1 MTITNGG
8 TLVDPGLATIH
19 GVNFTVGGGPYTFA
33 KLADV
38 DASSLYVQASGS
50 LTLPAL
56 ASYTNANGYDSTYF
70 QATGSNSV
78 LSLPGLAS
86 LGQLQS
92 YLYFQATQGG
102 QVNAPALDSVADPS
116 QQNEYLEINADG
128 AGSQVDLSKLASL
141 GVTTGYLN
149 VTNQATV
156 LDPKLAALSGMNVT
170 LDGTGTLA
178 TDQWAS
184 LDDGSVTIKGGSYS
198 LKNLANVD
206 GSSLYVQASTSLALP
221 ALASYTNPNG
231 YDSTYFQATGSKA
244 VLSLPKLT
252 ALGLLQSYLYFQA
265 TQGGQVN
272 APALDSIADPSTQ
285 NEYLQVDVN
294 GAGSQIDLSALATI
308 DVTTGYVTITNGGTL
323 VDPGLA
329 TIHGVNF
336 TVGGGPY
343 TFAKLADIDSS
354 SIYVQDSGSLAL
366 PAVTSYS
373 NPNSYDDTYL
383 EATGTNA
390 VLNLPALTGLGFLQS
405 YLHFQ
410 ATQGGQVNAPAL
422 DSIAD
427 PSTQNEYLQVN
438 VDGAGS
444 QIDLSALATIDV
456 TTGYVTITNGGTLV
470 DPGLATIH
478 GVNFTVGGGPYTF
491 AKLAD
496 IDSSSIYVQDSGSL
510 ALPGRDQLFQSQQL
524 RRHLSRGH
532 RHQRGAQPAG
542 LDRP

>member
-1 MTITNGG
+1 M
-8 TLVDPGLATIH
+8 
-19 GVNFTVGGGPYTFA
+19 
-33 KLADV
+33 
-38 DASSLYVQASGS
+38 SG
-50 LTLPAL
+50 
-56 ASYTNANGYDSTYF
+56 YTNANGYDSTYF

-252 ALGLLQSYLYFQA
+252 APGPAPELPLLP
-265 TQGGQVN
+265 G
-272 APALDSIADPSTQ
+272 DP
-285 NEYLQVDVN
+285 
-294 GAGSQIDLSALATI
+294 
-308 DVTTGYVTITNGGTL
+308 GGT
-323 VDPGLA
+323 GQR
-329 TIHGVNF
+329 T
-336 TVGGGPY
+336 GP
-343 TFAKLADIDSS
+343 
-354 SIYVQDSGSLAL
+354 
-366 PAVTSYS
+366 
-373 NPNSYDDTYL
+373 
-383 EATGTNA
+383 
-390 VLNLPALTGLGFLQS
+390 
-405 YLHFQ
+405 
-410 ATQGGQVNAPAL
+410 
-422 DSIAD
+422 
-427 PSTQNEYLQVN
+427 
-438 VDGAGS
+438 
-444 QIDLSALATIDV
+444 
-456 TTGYVTITNGGTLV
+456 
-470 DPGLATIH
+470 
-478 GVNFTVGGGPYTF
+478 
-491 AKLAD
+491 
-496 IDSSSIYVQDSGSL
+496 
-510 ALPGRDQLFQSQQL
+510 
-524 RRHLSRGH
+524 
-532 RHQRGAQPAG
+532 G
-542 LDRP
+542 LDRRSQHAE